1 MNNTVKQTGIMEKTG
16 IFDEDLKKRYELV
29 MEYKG
34 VKGKSILVIGINP
47 ASDTIQIA
55 DTTTNYLSNNLLTMG
70 YSTITLCN
78 LYANITN
85 KLKPSEI
92 EDNTDNMEYIKE
104 VLTTKKFDHI
114 LIGFGNTFISN
125 KKVDEQKALLYQIL
139 KPYAKKMVEIT
150 DSDGKYQEL
159 KTIHPLFAGQRF
171 SGKWV
176 LRKIE
181 VPKETV
187 KRRKE
192 KEKE

>member
-1 MNNTVKQTGIMEKTG
+1 MENTVKQTGIMEKTG
-16 IFDEDLKKRYELV
+16 IFDEDLKKRYELI

-34 VKGKSILVIGINP
+34 IKGKSILVVGINP

-70 YSTITLCN
+70 YTTITLCN

-104 VLTTKKFDHI
+104 VLTSREFDHI

-125 KKVDEQKALLYQIL
+125 KKVDEQKAILYQIL
-139 KPYAKKMVEIT
+139 KPYAKKLVEIT
-150 DSDGKYQEL
+150 DSEGRYQKL
-159 KTIHPLFAGQRF
+159 RTIHPLFAGQRF
-171 SGKWV
+171 SGKWE

-181 VPKETV
+181 VPKRRV
-187 KRRKE
+187 KKKQERE
-192 KEKE
+192 AE